1 MRKNRIQRL
10 LEVLIGD
17 RKRRFAVLGGV
28 AFATFVS
35 GTALAQE
42 HPQGHA
48 APAGEAPAAGT
59 APAGAA
65 PSHPAGGHEE
75 GAAAH
80 EGGHEAGHEGGH
92 AVHEPAPFNFADF
105 GRFDAEKKA
114 EAAGKGHAP
123 VTPFIYLIINAAI
136 LFSAYYYF
144 GKKPV
149 SEGLAARRA
158 TVAREL
164 DDAAKVKSEAEDR
177 LEDYKK
183 RLAAM
188 DKELQVIR
196 EEIITSGEKER
207 DRIVKEAEEKA
218 ERMRKDAHFLLEQEM
233 KQLRNEMIRH
243 AVDAATGAAE
253 QVLRT
258 KLTQADHDRIG
269 DEFLAQLASAKSAGQ
284 SKQGGVA

>member
-1 MRKNRIQRL
+1 MRKTPIQRL
-10 LEVLIGD
+10 LK
-17 RKRRFAVLGGV
+17 KRRFAVLGGV
-28 AFATFVS
+28 AFALLVS

-42 HPQGHA
+42 HG
-48 APAGEAPAAGT
+48 APAGHAPAAAPKPAGEHG
-59 APAGAA
+59 APAG
-65 PSHPAGGHEE
+65 HAGGEHA
-75 GAAAH
+75 GA
-80 EGGHEAGHEGGH
+80 GHEAGHH
-92 AVHEPAPFNFADF
+92 AVAPFNFADF
-105 GRFDAEKKA
+105 ARFDTEKKA
-114 EAAGKGHAP
+114 EAKGEGHAP
-123 VTPFIYLIINAAI
+123 VTPFIYLLINAAI

-158 TVAREL
+158 NVAREL
-164 DDAAKVKSEAEDR
+164 DDAAKVKGEAEDR

-196 EEIITSGEKER
+196 EEIVTSGEKER
-207 DRIVKEAEEKA
+207 DRIVKDAEEKA
-218 ERMRKDAHFLLEQEM
+218 ERMRKDAHFLLEQEL

-243 AVDAATGAAE
+243 AVDAATTAAE
-253 QVLRT
+253 EVLRG

-269 DEFLAQLASAKSAGQ
+269 DEFLSQLAAAKPAGAGA